1 MDEVLRRDAR
11 GDGDA
16 ARGRA
21 RGGRNVRGGIPRGR
35 QRRSVHEVVADD
47 AGVPRSRRG
56 VDADGAP
63 GGGAASR
70 AVRDEDAGRGEDA
83 GYGRGAHGRDV
94 GGAVS
99 ERVRLSIVTKRGK
112 GGRAGWDS
120 VLFAVSVFTRS

>member
-56 VDADGAP
+56 MDADGAP
-63 GGGAASR
+63 GGS
-70 AVRDEDAGRGEDA
+70 GES
-83 GYGRGAHGRDV
+83 RGAR
-94 GGAVS
+94 
-99 ERVRLSIVTKRGK
+99 
-112 GGRAGWDS
+112 
-120 VLFAVSVFTRS
+120 